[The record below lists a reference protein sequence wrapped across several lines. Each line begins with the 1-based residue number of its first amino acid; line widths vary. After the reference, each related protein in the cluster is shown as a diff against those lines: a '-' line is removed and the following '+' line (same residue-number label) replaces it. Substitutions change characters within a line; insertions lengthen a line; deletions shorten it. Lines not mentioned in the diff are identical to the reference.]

1 MTLGRLHAILTNGI
15 RLPRLV
21 ERLKHEDVV
30 PPTDHA
36 THRFLVILLSLHLPR
51 LRVSAVFTTASA
63 VPSWNLFQLSAVPTR
78 TPGADALKLFI
89 LAASSGPVKFLR
101 YNVSEPTVTA

>member
-1 MTLGRLHAILTNGI
+1 M
-15 RLPRLV
+15 LPYFSKDLYENAFTRT
-21 ERLKHEDVV
+21 R
-30 PPTDHA
+30 
-36 THRFLVILLSLHLPR
+36 
-51 LRVSAVFTTASA
+51 SAVFTTASA